1 MYAWT
6 TAQLTHLCPSTYI
19 QDPAPVLSPSPPS
32 PSPPLPADKLSI
44 SVEELRNLNE
54 AVSTLKGE
62 RQLEDEIQEL
72 KEEREEYREVSQ
84 WVSLSSLIT

>member
-1 MYAWT
+1 M
-6 TAQLTHLCPSTYI
+6 
-19 QDPAPVLSPSPPS
+19 QDPAPVLSTSSSSGQP
-32 PSPPLPADKLSI
+32 DELSI

-72 KEEREEYREVSQ
+72 KEEREEYREVHH
-84 WVSLSSLIT
+84 